1 MGGGA
6 RQLPDLAIGVGSLA
20 ITVSGHDYSG
30 FMEQIF
36 PVYSGSVL
44 CFDNIGREGSIKEVF
59 ARGFNIWSGRG
70 AVVIMKD
77 GS

>member
-1 MGGGA
+1 
-6 RQLPDLAIGVGSLA
+6 
-20 ITVSGHDYSG
+20 
-30 FMEQIF
+30 MEQII

-59 ARGFNIWSGRG
+59 ARGFNIWSGRE